1 MCLKILITF
10 DIARLKAITIA
21 FYQDFV
27 IINPKLADKFLFQKD
42 LENKIWRLEAILT
55 KQVIVK

>member
-1 MCLKILITF
+1 M
-10 DIARLKAITIA
+10 LKAITIA
-21 FYQDFV
+21 FYHDFV